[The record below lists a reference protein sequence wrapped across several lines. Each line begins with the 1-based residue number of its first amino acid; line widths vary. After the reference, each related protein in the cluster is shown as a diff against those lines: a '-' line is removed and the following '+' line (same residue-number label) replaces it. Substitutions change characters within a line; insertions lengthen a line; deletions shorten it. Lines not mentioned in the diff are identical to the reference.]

1 MTKVFLEAHRTDVAV
16 ISDVTRIYRA
26 APVIEDG
33 VENSQLLRLVSERL
47 LGGTQRREE
56 LLEALRQGGGADVVI
71 VQPHGCES
79 QDSQFWIP
87 ADHRNVVIEAPGM
100 ISPWQTDMSDLVLQ

>member
-1 MTKVFLEAHRTDVAV
+1 MKRMPT
-16 ISDVTRIYRA
+16 IYSSKRM
-26 APVIEDG
+26 
-33 VENSQLLRLVSERL
+33 RKCRL

-87 ADHRNVVIEAPGM
+87 ADHRNVVIEAPGI
-100 ISPWQTDMSDLVLQ
+100 ISPWQTDMSDERVPAICSS